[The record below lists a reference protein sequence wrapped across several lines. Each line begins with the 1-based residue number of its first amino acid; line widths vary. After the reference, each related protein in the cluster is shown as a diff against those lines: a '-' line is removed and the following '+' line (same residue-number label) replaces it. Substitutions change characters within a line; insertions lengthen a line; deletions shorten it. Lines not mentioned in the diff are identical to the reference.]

1 MSFIK
6 GYALLT
12 LFAAL
17 LPSSFTQP
25 ISVTFTV
32 REELDVGTLVG
43 NLKESAQLDRY
54 YPPDILDQLQ
64 FKFLTEPTYRYE
76 LALTTGSLITDE
88 RIDRERLCPWMEY
101 CEDVFDVHTHP
112 VQFFKMIK
120 VRVIIEDINDQ
131 WPTFSEARTS
141 HQMMESAVIGS
152 RIPVPSAIDTD
163 SPLYGI
169 QNYTWEDPSEKF
181 NLEIIPKLDGSTD
194 LKLFLAKE
202 LDREWEDEYKVIVYV
217 FDGGGLSGTTEIF
230 ITVLDANDNNPLFME
245 SNYVVDIDENIER
258 GQSILR
264 VQAIDEDIGMN
275 GEIEYHF
282 STRTQNKYGDLFPI
296 DAYTGDIRVVGEIDY
311 ESHHQFH
318 LGMFCILFMYVRY
331 DIC

>member
-1 MSFIK
+1 MADSLVIV
-6 GYALLT
+6 LLT
-12 LFAAL
+12 VFIVFVAL

-54 YPPDILDQLQ
+54 YPPDILDRLQ

-181 NLEIIPKLDGSTD
+181 NR
-194 LKLFLAKE
+194 LKEHPDVVERLMGEVRAFRSDFK
-202 LDREWEDEYKVIVYV
+202 
-217 FDGGGLSGTTEIF
+217 
-230 ITVLDANDNNPLFME
+230 DNRRPHGR
-245 SNYVVDIDENIER
+245 ID
-258 GQSILR
+258 
-264 VQAIDEDIGMN
+264 
-275 GEIEYHF
+275 
-282 STRTQNKYGDLFPI
+282 
-296 DAYTGDIRVVGEIDY
+296 
-311 ESHHQFH
+311 
-318 LGMFCILFMYVRY
+318 
-331 DIC
+331 